1 MQARL
6 QATVSRALLLGGK
19 SPNSPNLSRDDPG
32 KTICL
37 TSVTKKVVNML
48 PPGVCFDQIKDDC
61 RFKGDY
67 AMKHYYIDF
76 NLAGAPQKFTW
87 ASLMTNLLNTQSKYH
102 NVLMQ
107 TGKKQKTSITAD
119 DIFKRNVVPKKS
131 ENTANSDE
139 LKDDN
144 NGQENEG
151 TGGDGSQDDSE
162 KLQLNKRR
170 RPKKNNDQQS
180 QIDEKNLKGEKKY
193 KFMREQLQQIK
204 LENDRY

>member
-1 MQARL
+1 
-6 QATVSRALLLGGK
+6 
-19 SPNSPNLSRDDPG
+19 
-32 KTICL
+32 
-37 TSVTKKVVNML
+37 
-48 PPGVCFDQIKDDC
+48 
-61 RFKGDY
+61 
-67 AMKHYYIDF
+67 MKHYYIDF
-76 NLAGAPQKFTW
+76 NLAGVPQKFTW

-139 LKDDN
+139 LKDD